1 MNEIKCKRVYDPVE
15 KEDGHRILVD
25 RIWPRGIK
33 KQTLELSEWAKEIAP
48 TNELRKQFGHQ
59 PEKFEWFSKEYKK
72 ELDKNEYTDKFIR
85 SVKEY
90 ALKKNVTLIYSAKD
104 TAHNQAIV
112 LQKYIQEHLS
122 VDVEKEKE
130 HEE

>member
-59 PEKFEWFSKEYKK
+59 SEKFEWFSKEYKK
-72 ELDKNEYTDKFIR
+72 ELDKNEYIDKFIR